1 MKKDRNMNDEKEQV
15 KEQKTPENPAVPA
28 VPETPELSRTLVKNG
43 VKYEWSLPGSA
54 MAQFDLYTAMMAYW
68 NEKTPALWN
77 TVKAYVVA
85 NTKITEVKT
94 GIELNIRDLDFGKV
108 KTMVEGYLELAT
120 AFFTCPRE

>member
-1 MKKDRNMNDEKEQV
+1 MNKEQEQV
-15 KEQKTPENPAVPA
+15 KEQETQENPAVPE

-43 VKYEWSLPGSA
+43 VKYEWSLPASA

>member
-1 MKKDRNMNDEKEQV
+1 MNKEQEQV
-15 KEQKTPENPAVPA
+15 KEQENPAVQAVPA
-28 VPETPELSRTLVKNG
+28 VPETSRTLVKNG
-43 VKYEWSLPGSA
+43 VKYEWSLPASA

>member
-1 MKKDRNMNDEKEQV
+1 MNKEQVQV
-15 KEQKTPENPAVPA
+15 KEQETQETPA
-28 VPETPELSRTLVKNG
+28 VPETPETSRTLVKNG
-43 VKYEWSLPGSA
+43 VKYEWSLPDSA

-77 TVKAYVVA
+77 TVKAYVIA

-94 GIELNIRDLDFGKV
+94 GIELNISDLDFGKV

>member
-1 MKKDRNMNDEKEQV
+1 MNKEQEQV
-15 KEQKTPENPAVPA
+15 KEQKTQEVPA
-28 VPETPELSRTLVKNG
+28 VPETPVVPETSRTLVKNG
-43 VKYEWSLPGSA
+43 VKYEWSLPASA

>member
-1 MKKDRNMNDEKEQV
+1 MNKEQEQV
-15 KEQKTPENPAVPA
+15 KEQETKETQA
-28 VPETPELSRTLVKNG
+28 VPEVPETSRTLVKNG
-43 VKYEWSLPGSA
+43 VKYEWSLPASA

-85 NTKITEVKT
+85 NTKISEVKT

>member
-1 MKKDRNMNDEKEQV
+1 MKKDRIMTEEKEQV
-15 KEQKTPENPAVPA
+15 KEQETKETQA
-28 VPETPELSRTLVKNG
+28 VPEVPETSRTLVKNG
-43 VKYEWSLPGSA
+43 VKYEWSLPASA

-77 TVKAYVVA
+77 TVKAYVIA

>member
-1 MKKDRNMNDEKEQV
+1 MNKEQEQV
-15 KEQKTPENPAVPA
+15 KEMPETPAVPEVPA
-28 VPETPELSRTLVKNG
+28 VPETSRTLLKNG
-43 VKYEWSLPGSA
+43 VKYEWSLPDSA

-77 TVKAYVVA
+77 TVKAYVIA

>member
-1 MKKDRNMNDEKEQV
+1 MNKEQEQV
-15 KEQKTPENPAVPA
+15 KEQETQETQAVPK
-28 VPETPELSRTLVKNG
+28 TSRTLVKNG
-43 VKYEWSLPGSA
+43 VKYEWSLPASA

-77 TVKAYVVA
+77 TVKAYVIA

-94 GIELNIRDLDFGKV
+94 GIELNVRDLDFGKV

>member
-1 MKKDRNMNDEKEQV
+1 MKKDRIMTEEKEQV
-15 KEQKTPENPAVPA
+15 KEQENPA
-28 VPETPELSRTLVKNG
+28 VPETPETSRTLVKNG
-43 VKYEWSLPGSA
+43 VKYEWSLPAGA

-77 TVKAYVVA
+77 TVKAYVIA

>member
-1 MKKDRNMNDEKEQV
+1 MNKEQEQV
-15 KEQKTPENPAVPA
+15 KEMPETPAVPEVPA
-28 VPETPELSRTLVKNG
+28 VPETSRTLLKNG
-43 VKYEWSLPGSA
+43 VKYEWSLPASA

>member
-1 MKKDRNMNDEKEQV
+1 MNKEQEQV
-15 KEQKTPENPAVPA
+15 KEMPETPAVPEVPA
-28 VPETPELSRTLVKNG
+28 VPETSRTLVKNG
-43 VKYEWSLPGSA
+43 VKYEWSLPASA

-77 TVKAYVVA
+77 TVKAYVIA

-94 GIELNIRDLDFGKV
+94 RIELNIRDLDFGKV

>member
-1 MKKDRNMNDEKEQV
+1 MKKDRIMTEEKEQV
-15 KEQKTPENPAVPA
+15 KEQETPA

-43 VKYEWSLPGSA
+43 VKYEWSLPASA
-54 MAQFDLYTAMMAYW
+54 MEQFDLYTAMMAYW

-77 TVKAYVVA
+77 TVKAYVIA

-108 KTMVEGYLELAT
+108 KTMVEGYVELAT